1 MIFYSEETLRFQT
14 KKRIASYNTSLG
26 LTHRYV
32 FSQLLKIQKNHN
44 KSLSIFE
51 EFENKNPAAANS
63 SKFRVHIFLPDPQYV
78 TTILAKMCNFSTDFS
93 EP

>member
-1 MIFYSEETLRFQT
+1 MIFIQ
-14 KKRIASYNTSLG
+14 KKHFAVRQKKQIASYYTPLSL
-26 LTHRYV
+26 TQRYV

-63 SKFRVHIFLPDPQYV
+63 SKFRVHIFLLDPQYV